1 MTLDPGQG
9 ALHVFQQLCEQA
21 PEQPFLRVNGI
32 RLNRREF
39 LHQVSVWA
47 GAFSRQGV
55 GVGDHVALI
64 TPNSMQWCVAF
75 WALVSVGARPVPLDP
90 QIGGWEL
97 ENLLAVID
105 VKLCLAVTSY
115 RSSPIAESLSRIR
128 TQLPHPPVLVSLE
141 GSAHGM
147 LSCEEFLLG
156 ACPARVPSRAVEPEE
171 PLMLACTSGTTGNP
185 KIISVPHAGFVRSQI
200 DMGRVL
206 GASSGDRM
214 LLGMPLYH
222 QGGFGMGLQVLV
234 SGGESIYE
242 VGFDPQRFLETME
255 SERVTVVQLSAT
267 LAKLLLSHPQFDSFD
282 LSALRVCYFAGEV
295 LPDRLAAEFWEKRRK
310 RVINVIGS
318 SETATMVLWD
328 SLRDSH
334 RSASEYQP
342 LPFTAVHV
350 GEAGPSSTSCD
361 ATRRD
366 DPDREANATTLEP
379 RSLSWTSE
387 NAAQSF
393 TGVHVGEAGPN
404 STGRDATHCD
414 DPDREANAT
423 AIEPG
428 SLWVST
434 DALLLEYF
442 ANPKETQRR
451 LVVKGGRRWFDT
463 EDLVLPLPDGYVRFV
478 GRRKRVI
485 KRGPNL
491 VHPEEVEAFLLTCPS
506 VAAVAILREEHE
518 LFGESMVAWIQPA
531 PHQALDRGKLSAF
544 CRGKIAAY
552 KVPDRFVIVEE
563 LSVDIGKIRYQRVG
577 MDEKKNV

>member
-1 MTLDPGQG
+1 MTIAVTLDPGQG

-39 LHQVSVWA
+39 LHQVSLWA

-55 GVGDHVALI
+55 VAGDHVALI

-115 RSSPIAESLSRIR
+115 RSSPIAENLKRIR
-128 TQLPHPPVLVSLE
+128 TQLPHPPVLVSLD

-156 ACPARVPSRAVEPEE
+156 ACPACVPSRTVEPDE

-350 GEAGPSSTSCD
+350 GEAGPSSTGCD
-361 ATRRD
+361 ATHSD
-366 DPDREANATTLEP
+366 APDREANATTM
-379 RSLSWTSE
+379 
-387 NAAQSF
+387 
-393 TGVHVGEAGPN
+393 
-404 STGRDATHCD
+404 
-414 DPDREANAT
+414 
-423 AIEPG
+423 EPG

-563 LSVDIGKIRYQRVG
+563 LPVDIGKIRYQRVG